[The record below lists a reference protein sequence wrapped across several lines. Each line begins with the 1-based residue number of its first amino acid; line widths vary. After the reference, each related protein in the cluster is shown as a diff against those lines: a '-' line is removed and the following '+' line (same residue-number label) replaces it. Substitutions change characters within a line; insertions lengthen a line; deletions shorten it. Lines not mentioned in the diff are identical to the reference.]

1 MWSFGGGSM
10 KLPTVALVG
19 RPNVGKSTL
28 FNKIAGERIAIIEDI
43 PGVTRDR
50 LYQETSY
57 LDKHFYLIDTGGID
71 ETEEIFNK
79 EIKIQAE
86 LAIEE
91 ADVVIFIVDGK
102 EGLTSN
108 DFIVRDLLRKSKKKI
123 IVAINK
129 IDTKEAQENIY
140 DFYELGFDTYIPI
153 SSIHNTGFIELM
165 DEVCKEF
172 KDQTE
177 LAPDERLKFSII
189 GRPNVG
195 KSSLMNALL
204 NEERVVVSNIAGTTR
219 DIVDSTLK
227 YHGKDYILIDTA
239 GMRKKGKIFE
249 SIEKYSL
256 LRSLRA
262 IDKSDICLVVI
273 NAEEGI
279 KEHDKHIAG
288 YAIERGKGLIFVVN
302 KWDTVTDT
310 TIKDYEKLM
319 RAEFQFAKYAPIVF
333 LSALTKKRI
342 HTLMPEVVK
351 VGENIKREIKTS
363 VLNEVI
369 LEAYQLNIPPSYKG
383 KRLKIYFSHQTG
395 TCPQKFTLRVNNK
408 GLVHFSYERYLENK
422 IREAFDLEGTPI
434 ILQFKNRNGD
444 E

>member
-1 MWSFGGGSM
+1 M

-28 FNKIAGERIAIIEDI
+28 FNKIVGKQISIIEDL

-50 LYQETSY
+50 IYQEATY
-57 LDKHFYLIDTGGID
+57 NKKKFYLIDTGGID
-71 ETEEIFNK
+71 TAKIDFNS
-79 EIKIQAE
+79 EIKMQAE
-86 LAIEE
+86 IAIDE
-91 ADVVIFIVDGK
+91 ADVVVFIVDGK
-102 EGLTSN
+102 DGLTAN
-108 DFIVRDLLRKSKKKI
+108 DITVRNILRKSNKKV

-129 IDTKEAQENIY
+129 IDVKEAQDNIY

-165 DEVCKEF
+165 DAITMNFNENGEKE
-172 KDQTE
+172 DT
-177 LAPDERLKFSII
+177 RIKFSII

-195 KSSLMNALL
+195 KSSLTNALL

-219 DIVDSTLK
+219 DSIDSVLK
-227 YHGKDYILIDTA
+227 YNNEEFVIIDTA

-249 SIEKYSL
+249 NVEKYSL
-256 LRSLRA
+256 FRSLKS
-262 IDKSDICLVVI
+262 IDRSDICIVVI

-288 YAIERGKGLIFVVN
+288 YAIDRGKGIIFVVN
-302 KWDTVTDT
+302 KWDTVKET
-310 TIKDYEKLM
+310 TIQEFEKLM
-319 RAEFQFAKYAPIVF
+319 RTEFQFATYAPIVF

-342 HTLMPEVVK
+342 HTLMPEIIKVK
-351 VGENIKREIKTS
+351 ENIKREVKTS
-363 VLNEVI
+363 LLNEVI
-369 LEAYQLNIPPSYKG
+369 QDAYQLNLPPSYKG
-383 KRLKIYFSHQTG
+383 KRLKIYFTSQTG
-395 TCPQKFTLRVNNK
+395 INPPKFTFRVNNK

-422 IREAFDLEGTPI
+422 IRENFNFEGTPI
-434 ILQFKNRNGD
+434 TLQFKNRNGD